1 MTFYFFFVVVA
12 PIREVQERLREE
24 AQEPGSM
31 FAYLE
36 QHLRFS
42 SYLFTWMISGILLKI
57 NLMGHEI
64 KKEKDESKF
73 GKDSSKVSALWIRK
87 RMMQCIERTV
97 IK

>member
-12 PIREVQERLREE
+12 PIREVQERLHEE

-42 SYLFTWMISGILLKI
+42 SYLCTWMISGILLVRKKHKI
-57 NLMGHEI
+57 NLMVHKM
-64 KKEKDESKF
+64 KKETTKKNFSTKPEK
-73 GKDSSKVSALWIRK
+73 KNIRE
-87 RMMQCIERTV
+87 I
-97 IK
+97 